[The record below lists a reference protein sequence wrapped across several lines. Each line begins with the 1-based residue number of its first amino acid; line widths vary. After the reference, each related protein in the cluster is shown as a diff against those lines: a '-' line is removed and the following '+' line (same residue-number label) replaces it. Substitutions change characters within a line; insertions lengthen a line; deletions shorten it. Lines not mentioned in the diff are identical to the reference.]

1 MQHLVLVFSQLL
13 MGFHSQEG
21 FCGGA
26 WVALVFVSNGPMSL
40 VPIACHILECCDG
53 LAQDVISSIGQ
64 AFELRFKQ
72 YLQCP
77 SKISTFH
84 DR

>member
-1 MQHLVLVFSQLL
+1 MWLFFLHPRWGSLSR
-13 MGFHSQEG
+13 GPENPG
-21 FCGGA
+21 T
-26 WVALVFVSNGPMSL
+26 VSNERMSPFL
-40 VPIACHILECCDG
+40 QACHILECCDG
-53 LAQDVISSIGQ
+53 LAQDVIGSIGQ

-77 SKISTFH
+77 SKIPALQ

>member
-1 MQHLVLVFSQLL
+1 MAQGQAVGGATGTAREGHAPSHAEPGGPGVSNRPVLLVLT
-13 MGFHSQEG
+13 
-21 FCGGA
+21 
-26 WVALVFVSNGPMSL
+26 
-40 VPIACHILECCDG
+40 ACHILECCDG
-53 LAQDVISSIGQ
+53 LAQDVIGSIGQ

-77 SKISTFH
+77 SKVPAFH

>member
-1 MQHLVLVFSQLL
+1 MQHLVPIFSQLL

-21 FCGGA
+21 LCGGA
-26 WVALVFVSNGPMSL
+26 WVALVFVSNGSVSL
-40 VPIACHILECCDG
+40 APIACHILECCDG

-77 SKISTFH
+77 SKISAFH